1 MLDFPGK
8 TLKFIAKQQA
18 RLIKKHLKKQ
28 EAELDKNLKTVEE
41 DDPAKSPALAEPSE
55 PGTDSYIAD
64 THSKNQ
70 VIVSQLI
77 KMKNSI
83 RATLA
88 KFRLGTYG
96 KCEVCSKQIE
106 KERLLVL
113 PTAQYCLTC
122 SKKTSAKI
130 KK

>member
-8 TLKFIAKQQA
+8 TLDF
-18 RLIKKHLKKQ
+18 IKKHLKKQ
-28 EAELDKNLKTVEE
+28 EQELDKNLKMVEE
-41 DDPAKSPALAEPSE
+41 DDPVNSPALAESSE

-77 KMKNSI
+77 RMKNNI

-96 KCEVCSKQIE
+96 KCEWCGKQIE
-106 KERLLVL
+106 KDRLLAL
-113 PTAQYCLTC
+113 PTAQNCLVC
-122 SKKTSAKI
+122 SNKPSKK